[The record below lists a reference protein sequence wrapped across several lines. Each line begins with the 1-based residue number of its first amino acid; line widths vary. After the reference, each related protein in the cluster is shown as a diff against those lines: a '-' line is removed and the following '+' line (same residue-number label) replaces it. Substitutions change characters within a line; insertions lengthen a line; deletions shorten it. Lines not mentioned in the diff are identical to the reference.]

1 MSGRPDAP
9 KLALAIRIIPPVTAN
24 PTQTEPAQAGLA
36 ALWMIGAI
44 VSFSAMA
51 VAGRALSSDLD
62 TFEMMTY
69 RSIIGF
75 TIVVTVATLRGKLGD
90 ITTRDLPRHAAR
102 NLAHFA
108 GQNLWFFSLTLI
120 PLAQVFALEF
130 TSPLWVILLAPVL
143 LGERFTLKKLAVVLC
158 GFIGILIV
166 AQPGTTPISLGTV
179 TAATA
184 AICFALTG
192 IFTKQLTRH
201 HTVTCILFYLTA
213 MQLVFGL
220 ICAGYDGD
228 IALPTAAGLPWIIV
242 IGLGGL
248 TAHFCITTAMTLA
261 PATVVLPIDFARLP
275 VIAIIGM
282 VLYDEPLTWP
292 VFLGAALIFG
302 ANYVNV
308 ATESRRT

>member
-1 MSGRPDAP
+1 MTRQDPM
-9 KLALAIRIIPPVTAN
+9 
-24 PTQTEPAQAGLA
+24 TEPSQAGRA

-51 VAGRALSSDLD
+51 VAGRALSSNLD

-69 RSIIGF
+69 RSIIGVV
-75 TIVVTVATLRGKLGD
+75 IVTTVAVLRGKTGE
-90 ITTRDLPRHAAR
+90 ITTRDLPRHALR
-102 NLAHFA
+102 NIAHFA

-130 TSPLWVILLAPVL
+130 TSPLWVIVLAPFL
-143 LGERFTLKKLAVVLC
+143 LGERFTLRKLAVVLC
-158 GFIGILIV
+158 GFLGILIV
-166 AQPGTTPISLGTV
+166 AQPGTAPISLGTV
-179 TAATA
+179 TAALA

-201 HTVTCILFYLTA
+201 NSVTCILFYLTT
-213 MQLVFGL
+213 MQLVLGL
-220 ICAGYDGD
+220 VCSGYDGD
-228 IALPTAAGLPWIIV
+228 IALPGMAEMPWIMV

-275 VIAIIGM
+275 VIAMVGM
-282 VLYDEPLTWP
+282 ILYDEPLSLA
-292 VFLGAALIFG
+292 VFFGAALIFG
-302 ANYVNV
+302 ANYLNV
-308 ATESRRT
+308 VAERRHA

>member
-1 MSGRPDAP
+1 M
-9 KLALAIRIIPPVTAN
+9 TAT
-24 PTQTEPAQAGLA
+24 PAQTEPAQAGLA

-75 TIVVTVATLRGKLGD
+75 TIVVLVAASRGKLGEV
-90 ITTRDLPRHAAR
+90 TARDLPRHGIR

-108 GQNLWFFSLTLI
+108 GQNLWFYALTLI

-130 TSPLWVILLAPVL
+130 TSPLWVILLAPLL
-143 LGERFTLKKLAVVLC
+143 LGERFTLKKLGVVLV

-166 AQPGTTPISLGTV
+166 AQPGTTPLSLGTV
-179 TAATA
+179 MAATA

-201 HTVTCILFYLTA
+201 HSVTCILFYLTA

-220 ICAGYDGD
+220 VCAGYDGD
-228 IALPTAAGLPWIIV
+228 IALPTAEGLPWIIV

-282 VLYDEPLTWP
+282 LLYDEPLTWP

-308 ATESRRT
+308 VSESRRR

>member
-1 MSGRPDAP
+1 MTTTS
-9 KLALAIRIIPPVTAN
+9 I
-24 PTQTEPAQAGLA
+24 QTEPAQAGLA

-51 VAGRALSSDLD
+51 VAGRALASDLD

-69 RSIIGF
+69 RSIIGVV
-75 TIVVTVATLRGKLGD
+75 IVVSMATLRGKLD
-90 ITTRDLPRHAAR
+90 EITTRDLGRHAIR
-102 NLAHFA
+102 NVAHFA
-108 GQNLWFFSLTLI
+108 GQNLWLASLTLI

-130 TSPLWVILLAPVL
+130 TSPLWVILLAPFL
-143 LGERFTLKKLAVVLC
+143 LGERFTLKKLGVVLC

-166 AQPGTTPISLGTV
+166 AQPGTTPVSLGTL
-179 TAATA
+179 TAASA

-192 IFTKQLTRH
+192 IFTKQLTRQH
-201 HTVTCILFYLTA
+201 SVTCILFYLTT

-220 ICAGYDGD
+220 VCAGYDGD
-228 IALPTAAGLPWIIV
+228 FALPTAESLPWIIV

-308 ATESRRT
+308 ATESRRTRP

>member
-1 MSGRPDAP
+1 MTA
-9 KLALAIRIIPPVTAN
+9 KPVTI
-24 PTQTEPAQAGLA
+24 EPAQAGLA

-75 TIVVTVATLRGKLGD
+75 AIVVTVATLRGKLHQ
-90 ITTRDLPRHAAR
+90 ITPRDLPRHAVR

-108 GQNLWFFSLTLI
+108 GQNLWFLSLTLI

-130 TSPLWVILLAPVL
+130 TSPLWVILLAPLL
-143 LGERFTLKKLAVVLC
+143 LGEQFTLRKLGVVLC
-158 GFIGILIV
+158 GFVGILIV

-179 TAATA
+179 LAATA

-192 IFTKQLTRH
+192 IFTKQLTR
-201 HTVTCILFYLTA
+201 TNSVTCILFYLTA

-220 ICAGYDGD
+220 VCAGYDGD
-228 IALPTAAGLPWIIV
+228 IALPAQASLPWIIV

-275 VIAIIGM
+275 VIAIVGM
-282 VLYDEPLTWP
+282 VLYDEPLTWS
-292 VFLGAALIFG
+292 VFLGAVLIFG

-308 ATESRRT
+308 ITESRRR

>member
-1 MSGRPDAP
+1 
-9 KLALAIRIIPPVTAN
+9 
-24 PTQTEPAQAGLA
+24 
-36 ALWMIGAI
+36 MIGAI

-51 VAGRALSSDLD
+51 VAGRALATDLD

-75 TIVVTVATLRGKLGD
+75 TIVVGFATLRGKLGD
-90 ITTRDLPRHAAR
+90 ITTRDLPRHAVR

-108 GQNLWFFSLTLI
+108 GQNLWFLSLTLI

-130 TSPLWVILLAPVL
+130 TSPLWVILLAPFL

-192 IFTKQLTRH
+192 IFTKQLTRR
-201 HTVTCILFYLTA
+201 HTVTCILFHLTA
-213 MQLVFGL
+213 MQLMFGL

-228 IALPTAAGLPWIIV
+228 IALPTTIGLPWIIV

-282 VLYDEPLTWP
+282 VLYDETLTWP

-308 ATESRRT
+308 VTESRRTWSRRT